1 MERNTPRERN
11 TPMELRYDKLGPKV
25 VKALEGR
32 AFEAYYCATRE
43 EALERAKSLIPKG
56 HVVSWGGSMSI
67 QEIGLMDY
75 VKENGYQVIDRD
87 TAKTPEERVT
97 LMKQALGCGTFL
109 MSSNAVSEDGQ
120 LVNIDG
126 NGNRVAALCYGPD
139 SVLVIVG
146 MNKVVK
152 SVEDAFRRARTI
164 AAPANA
170 QRFPGAAT
178 PCAVN
183 GACGDCTSEDCI
195 CSFLVTTRMC
205 RPAKRIKV
213 ILVGE
218 HLGL

>member
-1 MERNTPRERN
+1 MERN
-11 TPMELRYDKLGPKV
+11 TPMELRYDKLGPRV
-25 VKALEGR
+25 VKALEKR
-32 AFEAYYCATRE
+32 AFEAYYCASRE
-43 EALERAKSLIPKG
+43 EALKKAVSLIPKE
-56 HVVSWGGSMSI
+56 HVVSWGGSISI
-67 QEIGLMDY
+67 QEIGLSDY

-87 TAKTPEERVT
+87 TARSPEERVE
-97 LMKQALGCGTFL
+97 LMRRALSCGTFL

-120 LVNIDG
+120 LVNVDG

-139 SVLVIVG
+139 SVLVIAG

-178 PCAVN
+178 PCAS
-183 GACGDCTSEDCI
+183 GGTCADCTSADCI

-205 RPAKRIKV
+205 RPAGRIKV

-218 HLGL
+218 SLGL